1 MTQIGDVCAR
11 LESMAPVRLAEDW
24 DNVGLLLGDPQR
36 PARRI
41 MTCLSVSPESVEEA
55 VEQQADLIVTHHP
68 FPFRP
73 LQRITTETTV
83 GRLLWRLAGA
93 GISVY
98 SPHTAWDSAASGIN
112 QQLAAGIGLTEI
124 QPLMPRDA
132 DPDQL
137 GSGRIGVW
145 REPLTLEAAMD
156 RIKRFL
162 KLDRVQYVAATDRA
176 IARVAIG
183 CGSAGSFLPAA
194 QSTGCELL
202 LIGETNFHT
211 CLEARALGISLV
223 LVGHF
228 ASERFAMETLAADL
242 QAQFPDLNVWAC
254 RQESD
259 PLHWS

>member
-1 MTQIGDVCAR
+1 MVRIGEVCAR

-24 DNVGLLLGDPQR
+24 DNVGLLVGDPQR
-36 PARRI
+36 PARRV
-41 MTCLSVSPESVEEA
+41 MTCLSVTPESVDEA
-55 VEQQADLIVTHHP
+55 VGAQADLIVTHHP

-73 LQRITTETTV
+73 LQRITTENTV

-93 GISVY
+93 GVSVY

-112 QQLAAGIGLTEI
+112 QQLAAGVGLTAIE
-124 QPLMPRDA
+124 PLIPREASDG
-132 DPDQL
+132 L
-137 GSGRIGVW
+137 GSGRVGVW
-145 REPLTLEAAMD
+145 REPLTLDAAID
-156 RIKRFL
+156 RVKRFL
-162 KLDRVQYVAATDRA
+162 KLDRVQYVCTADRA
-176 IARVAIG
+176 ISRVAIG

-194 QSTGCELL
+194 QQADCQLL

-228 ASERFAMETLAADL
+228 ASERFAIEMLAAEL

-254 RQESD
+254 QQESD
-259 PLHWS
+259 PLRWA